1 MTINDITP
9 NAHDSIANVKVTEG
23 TEPNIIILSDP
34 DPQTLMIAACTAISN
49 GNCEFVTGTPTT
61 ATLRKVA

>member
-1 MTINDITP
+1 MTIKDLNP
-9 NAHDSIANVKVTEG
+9 NVDASIANVKVAEG

-61 ATLRKVA
+61 ATLRKIA